1 MRSTPRLGFVLVVCV
16 LGACASD
23 LDGRLSE
30 GTDSAPAVAEDQRA
44 AARLTVAEFRGSWDP
59 VSGVFDVEVVEPAAS
74 ALGVEVEPFREFDQA
89 LYCEPRRTYGFS
101 DTIGLVT
108 VAGSIGTSAGA
119 CGFGGFPYDILGGFC
134 ATIRVSSYYTSLS
147 LTSVTAEIVAVNP
160 PEYTGYEYP
169 LGTGAD
175 PTGGD
180 PVRGIAQ
187 GDGQP
192 TDAGGGLFLHGEIVP
207 GGVAETMWM
216 FRNPGGAF
224 EFSGRI
230 MAGVVEADNDLDDN
244 CDGWIDDRLGEYA
257 DEADCRFDIDCQSG
271 LCHDIDTGT
280 AIGDCAE
287 TCSEGRYGDPCVD
300 CPGGSGDAQ
309 CSGNGTCD
317 DGAPGTGVCTCATNF
332 AGADCSACVPD
343 HFGPA
348 CDPCPECLNSGVCGD
363 GSGGSGACVCPT
375 GVHGDVCEFTCA
387 DGVANGAE
395 EGIDCGGPCPACS
408 GCVPH
413 GSTTSAT
420 LGFEMDFIDLDTGVV
435 TRDDFMGGGPEN
447 DLNIAYNAGRPV
459 HSVVFQQFGRE
470 IAHLTGVAYADVT
483 GCDVAGAAFTT
494 SLIDISFDPGRVI
507 LVRTDTGAVFKM
519 GNPVEGDTLTF
530 DFAELLDCCT
540 E

>member
-1 MRSTPRLGFVLVVCV
+1 MGALGAEQPVAPERAMRSTPRLGFVLVVCV

-387 DGVANGAE
+387 DESEVCDGADNDCNGGVDEFFA
-395 EGIDCGGPCPACS
+395 PFPACHSLSCS
-408 GCVPH
+408 GEGLIHTIPDGCIN
-413 GSTTSAT
+413 
-420 LGFEMDFIDLDTGVV
+420 D
-435 TRDDFMGGGPEN
+435 GGGSAGGDSLQVYCRN
-447 DLNIAYNAGRPV
+447 GIARFCLSGESCAWR
-459 HSVVFQQFGRE
+459 S
-470 IAHLTGVAYADVT
+470 
-483 GCDVAGAAFTT
+483 GAA
-494 SLIDISFDPGRVI
+494 SS
-507 LVRTDTGAVFKM
+507 TDFRSCSRSGLGSDYMANAWCSHWNGHENYYCDGSSHTYF
-519 GNPVEGDTLTF
+519 P
-530 DFAELLDCCT
+530 
-540 E
+540 